1 MKKSAFIALAALLI
15 LTFAGCQ
22 NTASTTPTPASKPSA
37 APTPAASP
45 SAKPAGLEFKEE
57 NGVLTCLDL
66 KNSPFEKSGLRITLD
81 KAKKTVNFVKTDTEG
96 KNTVEYWLFNYS
108 NNTVTKYSYVSA
120 MGTGYY
126 YYFDLVKNEI
136 TKLEDKDHAD
146 KTESSKQ
153 SGRLASAN
161 DALKEEVSKIS
172 AYFKQQFGKTIAD
185 AASGK

>member
-1 MKKSAFIALAALLI
+1 MRKSAFIALAAILI

-22 NTASTTPTPASKPSA
+22 NNASTTPTPASKPSPT
-37 APTPAASP
+37 APATPSSKP
-45 SAKPAGLEFKEE
+45 SGLEFKEE
-57 NGVLTCLDL
+57 NGLLTCLDL

-81 KAKKTVNFVKTDTEG
+81 KGKKTVNFVKTDLDG
-96 KNTVEYWLFNYS
+96 KSTVEYWLFNYS

-126 YYFDLVKNEI
+126 YYYDLAKNEI

-146 KTESSKQ
+146 KTESSRQ
-153 SGRLASAN
+153 GGRLASAN
-161 DALKEEVSKIS
+161 DALKDEVSKLS

-185 AASGK
+185 AAAGK